1 MTAHAQP
8 VRQLRKRF
16 ITIIILVILAAL
28 IRLIVGPWLTLAAVG
43 EMRSQIH
50 GTMSAL
56 VEHADSDVICK
67 VQDAADRPIYRRT
80 GHLMWANMVL
90 DSVILL
96 VLLVSMFA
104 FRLGGS
110 VPDREAQQD
119 IRDDQDRD

>member
-8 VRQLRKRF
+8 VRQLRKGL
-16 ITIIILVILAAL
+16 ITIIILVSLVAL

-67 VQDAADRPIYRRT
+67 VQDAADRPVYRRA

-90 DSVILL
+90 DGVILV
-96 VLLVSMFA
+96 VLLVSMFSG
-104 FRLGGS
+104 RLGGS

-119 IRDDQDRD
+119 TRGDQGRD